1 MGAEVK
7 ISTTIYYYFCSVTSK
22 TSIREWT
29 QSAFLCYQTTDP
41 DSAFNC
47 YKPRHCVN
55 HRLEMMFGISYF
67 LQFLTVVS
75 VIFELVTPIPTP
87 NCVNV
92 GNNGQRRPIC
102 NGDFCEN
109 PQNYPEELITQLI
122 HENPPPRGL
131 FDSTPPCP
139 RSSSNG

>member
-1 MGAEVK
+1 MGQSQPTHQSE
-7 ISTTIYYYFCSVTSK
+7 SEHREHSSVT
-22 TSIREWT
+22 R
-29 QSAFLCYQTTDP
+29 
-41 DSAFNC
+41 
-47 YKPRHCVN
+47 N

-122 HENPPPRGL
+122 QDNPPPRGL
-131 FDSTPPCP
+131 FDS
-139 RSSSNG
+139 